1 MRLDQA
7 INFDD
12 LRRIARQR
20 LPKIIFD
27 FVEGG
32 CDDDRCL
39 ERNREAFRK
48 YALIPRY
55 LVDITERDQSIEL
68 FGRRYA
74 SPFGISP
81 MGLAGLARPGI
92 DLMLAKA
99 AANAN
104 VPYLMSSASNDSI
117 EAAAKVAPSNT
128 WFQMYATTDEQI
140 DADLVRRS
148 HDLGLE
154 TLVIT
159 VDVPLTPNRERNHR
173 NGFGRPLK
181 MTVPIFLESLLH
193 PEWIT
198 RFLMNGGIPKM
209 ENWAPYAAP
218 GASADVIAK
227 LYGTMTPT
235 STMTWKKVD
244 RIRAL
249 WPGNLVIKG
258 ILHPADAVR
267 AVQAGAGGLIISN
280 HGGRQLDA
288 APSPLEMLPA
298 IKAAVGAG
306 IELILESG
314 VRRGSDIVI
323 ALALGARA
331 TFFGRPM
338 LYGAVAGGQA
348 GADKALAMMRR
359 EVDLVMGQIGCTSVS
374 ALNAEI
380 LMSVDGSTRAVP

>member
-12 LRRIARQR
+12 LRRMAKAR

-27 FVEGG
+27 FIEGG

-39 ERNREAFRK
+39 DRNREAFRK

-55 LVDITERDQSIEL
+55 LVDITTRDQSVEL

-81 MGLAGLARPGI
+81 MGAAGLARPGV
-92 DLMLAKA
+92 DLMLARA
-99 AANAN
+99 AASAN
-104 VPYLMSSASNDSI
+104 VPYLMSSASNNSI
-117 EAAAKVAPSNT
+117 EAAAKVAPGNT
-128 WFQMYATTDEQI
+128 WFQMYATTDERI

-148 HDLGLE
+148 RDLGLE
-154 TLVIT
+154 TLIIT
-159 VDVPLTPNRERNHR
+159 VDVPLLPNRERNRR
-173 NGFGRPLK
+173 NGFSRPLK
-181 MTVPIFLESLLH
+181 LTAPVILESLRH
-193 PEWIT
+193 PAWIT
-198 RFLMNGGIPKM
+198 RFLMSGGIPIM

-218 GASADVIAK
+218 GASADVVND

-235 STMTWKKVD
+235 PSMTWHKIE

-258 ILHPADAVR
+258 ILHPADAMR
-267 AVQAGAGGLIISN
+267 AVQAGANGLIISN
-280 HGGRQLDA
+280 HSGRQLDA

-298 IKAAVGAG
+298 IKAAVGDRTE
-306 IELILESG
+306 IILESG
-314 VRRGSDIVI
+314 VRRGSDVVI

-359 EVDLVMGQIGCTSVS
+359 EVDLVMGQIGCTEAATLGPEVLLSPDHPPPQLS
-374 ALNAEI
+374 
-380 LMSVDGSTRAVP
+380 